1 MGPNQWADAAAA
13 DGSMQPGLQQQQ
25 QQQHIEHQQQQVQ
38 AQQPPAHE
46 DQLDQQLDRQMLRHL
61 LKKWGPDG
69 LARLMQEEET
79 TNLSRRCWPFFFFPF
94 VSHGFIF
101 AAWLACGLVLVEFDA
116 CFRRIAQLFFA
127 NHDECRICGWTA
139 REDLQVAV

>member
-13 DGSMQPGLQQQQ
+13 DGSMQPALQQQQ
-25 QQQHIEHQQQQVQ
+25 QQQQTELQQQQVQ

-46 DQLDQQLDRQMLRHL
+46 DQLDRQMLRHL

-79 TNLSRRCWPFFFFPF
+79 TTSLSRMCWP
-94 VSHGFIF
+94 VFIHPISFRMAFHF
-101 AAWLACGLVLVEFDA
+101 AAWFLDLFWWNSTPVLPSPIIQSSFT
-116 CFRRIAQLFFA
+116 
-127 NHDECRICGWTA
+127 NHDECR
-139 REDLQVAV
+139 DL